1 MSSIEAI
8 QVADY
13 FRAQLEP
20 IQSHPVARALLDC
33 DYRSLEAFQDWQRDR
48 TIITKDG
55 RALAFC
61 SQWVEVLS

>member
-1 MSSIEAI
+1 MHSVEAV

-20 IQSHPVARALLDC
+20 IQSHPVARALLAC
-33 DYRSLEAFQDWQRDR
+33 DYRALQAYQDWTKDR
-48 TIITKDG
+48 TVIVKDG

-61 SQWVEVLS
+61 ENWVQVLS